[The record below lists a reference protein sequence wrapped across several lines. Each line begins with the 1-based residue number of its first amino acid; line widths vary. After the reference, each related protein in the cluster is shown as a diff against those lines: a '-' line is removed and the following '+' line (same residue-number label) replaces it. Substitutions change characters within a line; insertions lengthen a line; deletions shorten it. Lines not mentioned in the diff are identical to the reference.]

1 MKKRFIVLALISC
14 FLLSACGAATVT
26 LTKDTEMP
34 PFSAVSDTEAQCGGE
49 PAEYYYLLC
58 NNRLE
63 TIRGSFSDKYVSSD
77 ELNKWFEEKNANYFY
92 EVPTDISE
100 YANMYSFIVDF
111 DISEQ
116 DVRESLREENEFS
129 LSHSEWYYP
138 VEERIYTDTEI
149 DALSTRNKEECQRLF
164 CSDYSIAIGDKI
176 YPMRFWYEYSID
188 SYEVLGVDA
197 DVLLQHGRLYEQL
210 LGESKQSIALS
221 NKIMEY
227 AINQVESGKLTGELA
242 PLEYSDVE
250 IPDSVGKIFSDDLQE
265 NDITDEE
272 IR

>member
-1 MKKRFIVLALISC
+1 MKKIIALSLLSC
-14 FLLSACGAATVT
+14 FLLSACGTVT

-34 PFSAVSDTEAQCGGE
+34 PFS
-49 PAEYYYLLC
+49 
-58 NNRLE
+58 
-63 TIRGSFSDKYVSSD
+63 VSSD
-77 ELNKWFEEKNANYFY
+77 AEAQGGSDIMVCYIQPCIEKLDSIPNDFHNKYITSEEFNEWFEKKNNYN
-92 EVPTDISE
+92 EIPTDIDNYS
-100 YANMYSFIVDF
+100 NMFSFITDF
-111 DISEQ
+111 DINEQ
-116 DVRESLREENEFS
+116 EVREYLAAENEYYN
-129 LSHSEWYYP
+129 SHADLYSPLEKY
-138 VEERIYTDTEI
+138 IYTDAEI

-188 SYEVLGVDA
+188 SYEALGVDA

-210 LGESKQSIALS
+210 LGESKQSVALS

-227 AINQVESGKLTGELA
+227 AINQAESGKMTGELA

-265 NDITDEE
+265 NGTTDEE